1 MLSIGI
7 DIGGTKVAAGVVD
20 ERGQVLRRLQRPTPS
35 TSPEAVEDVIVE
47 VVEELCS
54 THQAVTVGI
63 GAAGWVDTDQ
73 AIVRFSPHLAWR
85 NEPLKARLNQ
95 RIEQPVL
102 VDNDA
107 NAAAWAEYRFGA
119 GRNAHVMTCITL
131 GTGIGGALVINGRL
145 FRGRFGMA
153 GEFGHMGVVPQ
164 GHWCPCGNRGCW
176 EQYASGNSLVRDAKA
191 LLRENSPQAQPLLER
206 IDGDIDA
213 LTGPDVTAAAM
224 DGDRMS
230 VELISDVGTWLGRG
244 LANLAAALDPDL
256 FVVGG
261 GVSAAGDL
269 LMEPAQQ
276 AFDRTLTGRGF
287 RPPARLELASFLNDA
302 GLVGAA
308 DLARHSMD
316 EPPGAARGFW
326 PRRRRRGTGLGGLLH
341 RLEPGEAISSR
352 STRSRWASTA
362 ASSQTQR
369 ESVWP
374 PRYWSDQH
382 WTE

>member
-20 ERGQVLRRLQRPTPS
+20 EQGRVLRRIQQPTPS
-35 TSPEAVEDVIVE
+35 TSPEAVEDAIVE
-47 VVEELCS
+47 AVDDLSS
-54 THQAVTVGI
+54 THPVAAVGI

-73 AIVRFSPHLAWR
+73 AVVRFSPHLAWR
-85 NEPLKARLNQ
+85 NEPLRARLSQ
-95 RIEQPVL
+95 RIDRPVL

-119 GRNAHVMTCITL
+119 GRNANVMVCITL

-145 FRGRFGMA
+145 FRGRYGMA

-206 IDGDIDA
+206 IGGDIDG
-213 LTGPDVTAAAM
+213 LVGPDVTAAAM
-224 DGDRMS
+224 AGDQMAT
-230 VELISDVGTWLGRG
+230 ELIADVGTWLGRG
-244 LANLAAALDPDL
+244 IANLAAALDPDL
-256 FVVGG
+256 FVIGG

-269 LMEPAQQ
+269 LLVPAQQ

-287 RPPARLELASFLNDA
+287 RPPAELVIADFLNDA

-308 DLARHSMD
+308 DLARHSID
-316 EPPGAARGFW
+316 EPPGATRGFW
-326 PRRRRRGTGLGGLLH
+326 PRRRRRRGRLH
-341 RLEPGEAISSR
+341 PFKALAEGAR
-352 STRSRWASTA
+352 S
-362 ASSQTQR
+362 
-369 ESVWP
+369 
-374 PRYWSDQH
+374 
-382 WTE
+382 